1 MLTALRPLGTF
12 HATCARFLRRN
23 AQAVGLQNNFSIC
36 DADEAKK
43 IVKTLLREKKAS
55 LEALGLPSNLKVEQ
69 VMSEISR
76 AKAKD
81 MSPDAYMAHLH
92 QISTGAASGASGR
105 RIERTEVRRAAA
117 ELYVHYQAHLATNN
131 AVDFDDLLVYGV
143 RLLRNKPSVTANV
156 RHVCVV
162 CSSSGAGC
170 WSPLLTNRPSASS
183 TSFRT
188 QTLSSMP
195 SCPSSPVPMA
205 HSTLSPSWATLTKAS
220 TAGDRPRWAMWV

>member
-1 MLTALRPLGTF
+1 MLTAPRPQGTF

-43 IVKTLLREKKAS
+43 IVKTLLREKKAT
-55 LEALGLPSNLKVEQ
+55 LEALGLPSSLKVEQ

-81 MSPDAYMAHLH
+81 MSPDAYMDHLH
-92 QISTGAASGASGR
+92 QISAGTTSGPSGR

-143 RLLRNKPSVTANV
+143 RLLRNKPNVTANV

-162 CSSSGAGC
+162 CRSSGTEV
-170 WSPLLTNRPSASS
+170 PLADKPKPASS

-188 QTLSSMP
+188 QMLSSMP
-195 SCPSSPVPMA
+195 SCPSWPVPMA
-205 HSTLSPSWATLTKAS
+205 HGTPSPSWATLIRAS
-220 TAGDRPRWAMWV
+220 TAGDRPRWAIWD